1 MMTFDDFRPGT
12 ALGECDFAFDE
23 EAVSVWSGLFPE
35 DRRSL
40 PAMPVAMIAMVVM
53 RAYMAIMKDRPPG
66 NVHAGQKFWI
76 ARLPQLNDR
85 LTTRLHCLDKERRND
100 RRWVTFASETTD
112 GAGAILFRGR
122 MTTIWAA

>member
-12 ALGECDFAFDE
+12 ALGECSFAFNED
-23 EAVSVWSGLFPE
+23 AVAGWSSLFPD

-40 PAMPVAMIAMVVM
+40 PTMPVAMIAMVVM

-76 ARLPQLNDR
+76 ARLPRLNDR
-85 LTTRLHCLDKERRND
+85 LTTRLSCLDKERKNE
-100 RRWVTFASETTD
+100 RRWVTFASETT
-112 GAGAILFRGR
+112 GAAGEVLFRGR
-122 MTTIWAA
+122 MTTIWAV